1 MLRASLASEAT
12 SFDDKA
18 CSELVP
24 AIRCGLTLGA
34 LAGRAAVAVIFAA
47 GAQQNREH
55 APEVAD
61 EASLRLVRGIQGQG
75 C

>member
-1 MLRASLASEAT
+1 MLRASLASLC
-12 SFDDKA
+12 DDTA
-18 CSELVP
+18 CFELVP

-34 LAGRAAVAVIFAA
+34 RAGRAAVAIIFAA
-47 GAQQNREH
+47 GAQQNREY